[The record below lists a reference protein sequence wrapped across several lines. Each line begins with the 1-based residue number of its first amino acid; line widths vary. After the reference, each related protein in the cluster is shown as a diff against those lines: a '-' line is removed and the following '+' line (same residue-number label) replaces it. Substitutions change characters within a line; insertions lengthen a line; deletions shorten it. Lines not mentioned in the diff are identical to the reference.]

1 MKEVFIVSAV
11 RTPIGSFGGSLKD
24 ISATKLGAVAIKG
37 ALAKINFAETKDLA
51 SVQEVLM
58 GCVLQANLGQAPAR
72 QAAIFAGLPPTV
84 QCTTINKVCASG
96 MKAIMLGAQSIM
108 LGDSDVVVAGGM
120 ENMSSAPFYSE
131 NIRWGNKYGNVNMVD
146 GLAKDGLTDVYHN
159 NAMGVSADLCAK
171 ECNISRK
178 EQDDFAIESYTR
190 SANAWKEGKFND
202 EIVPVEIPLGWNMA
216 LHPPKESDGTPS
228 RVLRTASSGAEFVAL
243 VGQKKGG
250 PILFKED
257 EEYKNVN
264 FAKVSELRAVFT
276 KDGTVTAANASTMND
291 GAAAVVLMSKEK
303 MNALGLKPLAKII
316 SYADAE
322 QAPEWFATTPSLAV
336 PKAVAKAN
344 LKMTDIN
351 YFELNEAFS
360 VVGIVNM
367 QKMKLDPS
375 KVNVN
380 GGAVSLGHPLGCS
393 GARIVV
399 TLINVLKQN
408 KAKYGAAGICNGGG
422 GASAMVI
429 ENV

>member
-11 RTPIGSFGGSLKD
+11 RTPMGSFGGSLKD
-24 ISATKLGAVAIKG
+24 ISATKLGATAIKG
-37 ALAKINFAETKDLA
+37 ALAKIKLDGKE
-51 SVQEVLM
+51 VQEVLM

-72 QAAIFAGLPPTV
+72 QAAKFAGLPDSV
-84 QCTTINKVCASG
+84 ICTTVNKVCASG
-96 MKAIMLGAQSIM
+96 MKAIMLGAQSIA
-108 LGDSDVVVAGGM
+108 LGEADVIVAGGM
-120 ENMSSAPFYSE
+120 ENMSSVPFYSE
-131 NIRWGNKYGNVNMVD
+131 NMRWGNKYGNVNMID
-146 GLAKDGLTDVYHN
+146 GIAKDGLTDVYHN

-190 SANAWKEGKFND
+190 SANAWKAGKFND
-202 EIVPVEIPLGWNMA
+202 EIVPVEIPQ
-216 LHPPKESDGTPS
+216 
-228 RVLRTASSGAEFVAL
+228 R
-243 VGQKKGG
+243 KGD

-264 FAKVSELRAVFT
+264 FAKVPELRAVFT

-291 GAAAVVLMSKEK
+291 GASAVVLMSKEK
-303 MNALGLKPLAKII
+303 MTALGLKPLAKIV

-322 QAPEWFATTPSLAV
+322 QAPEWFTTTPSIAV

-344 LKMTDIN
+344 LKMSDIN
-351 YFELNEAFS
+351 YFELNEAFA
-360 VVGIVNM
+360 VVGIANM

-422 GASAMVI
+422 GASAIVI
-429 ENV
+429 ENI